1 MSAMQKTLIK
11 EVFREI
17 KGSLNRFFAI
27 LVIVTLGV
35 AFYVGFNS
43 IGPDLSASVANY
55 FSKSRF
61 MDLQILSP
69 VGFNQDDL
77 KAIRTVPGVKN
88 AQPVFMMDAMQTYG
102 KQTNVAHLI
111 SIPNG
116 NGSNEAI
123 NSLTLVKG
131 RFPKNSRE
139 VVVDQQKNGSNPKIG
154 DLVTLSSGSA
164 ANLSDSLHDTKL
176 KVVGTVD
183 SPAYLTRARGT
194 STIGNGKVSGLIFM
208 PQQNFKQSD
217 YTAILVSAADTNGLD
232 VFSDTY
238 SNKVSAVRDDLN
250 HVADSRTKTRYDDL
264 VSKNNK
270 RITQQQNE
278 YNKKKKQADQSFA
291 EAQQKIDDSQN
302 KLNAA
307 QDHLKAM
314 ESQTNQQ
321 FTATQAK
328 LDTATKQLTDSTAVY
343 NQKSASFKQ
352 STAAAQNQFSAAEKQ
367 INALSLKISS
377 LQNQFNGLE
386 TELSVGHTNGSLTP
400 AQMES
405 PNAQIQKI
413 KDTLATLTQQRA
425 TAQSNLSAQQKKLA
439 ATQTQLNSS
448 KQQLADAT
456 AQLNS
461 QKDSFAAAQKK
472 EKLQITQG
480 QQEIT
485 RQKNFI
491 DQARQNLKKQKTDTN
506 KKLSKAEQQIHTA
519 KHKVSQIAKPSWKI
533 MSRDDNTGYSSFQS
547 TVDRSNG
554 MSSILPVIFFAIA
567 ALVCLTTM
575 TRMVQEQRTQIGT
588 LKALGYSNGAIAFK
602 YLFYSASASLI
613 GSIIGMVLGF
623 ILLPSVIF
631 KAYMILYSMP
641 AMSVGFYPGIAT
653 TALVISLALITAATL
668 FTCISELRSVPS
680 ALMRPEP
687 PKNGKRILL
696 ERIHFLW
703 NHLSFSKKVTARN
716 LFRYKKRFW
725 MTVLGV
731 ACCCAMLVTGLGLK
745 DSISTQVSQ
754 REFGEIMKYDM
765 SVQLKN
771 NVTAGQ
777 TGTITHQLRNTS
789 GVFSFIEN
797 TNKNITVKSG
807 TKSEQVNLMV
817 PQQPDHFSNYLKL
830 RQAPSRFASTGSSIS
845 LSNNGVVITQQ
856 LAQLLNIKTGDTL
869 VIEDDATHS
878 HHFRVEGIAENY
890 LLNYVFMTPTLYS
903 KAYNSQVPVNQIL
916 TNLNTKASHNS
927 ISSSLTK
934 VDGVA
939 NVSFLSD
946 SEQTFQDTV
955 KSLNDVVWVI
965 ILAAILLEFVV
976 LYTLTTINISER
988 FREIATIKVLGF
1000 YDREV
1005 SAYVTRES
1013 YLLTLIGIVMG
1024 LIGGI
1029 FLHAKIL
1036 SGIEVDGVMFVKS
1049 ILPQS
1054 FIVSALLTFIF
1065 TWVVNLM
1072 TMRSLRKIDMVEAL
1086 KGNE

>member
-1 MSAMQKTLIK
+1 MQKTLIK

-43 IGPDLSASVANY
+43 IGPDLSASVASY

-131 RFPKNSRE
+131 RFPKNSHE

-183 SPAYLTRARGT
+183 SPAYLTRDRGT

-217 YTAILVSAADTNGLD
+217 YTAILVTAADTNGLE
-232 VFSDTY
+232 VFNDTY

-250 HVADSRTKTRYDDL
+250 HVADSRTKTRYNDL

-270 RITQQQNE
+270 RIAQQQNE

-291 EAQQKIDDSQN
+291 DAQQKIDDSQN
-302 KLNAA
+302 KLKAA

-321 FTATQAK
+321 FSEAQTK
-328 LDTATKQLTDSTAVY
+328 LDTAAKQLANSTAEY
-343 NQKSASFKQ
+343 NQKSASFQQ
-352 STAAAQNQFSAAEKQ
+352 SAAAAQNQFATTEKQ
-367 INALSLKISS
+367 INALSSKISS
-377 LQNQFNGLE
+377 LQNQLNGLE
-386 TELSVGHTNGSLTP
+386 TELSVGQTSGSLTP
-400 AQMES
+400 AQMGS
-405 PNAQIQKI
+405 LNAQIQKI
-413 KDTLATLTQQRA
+413 KSTLVTLTQQRA
-425 TAQSNLSAQQKKLA
+425 TAQANLSAQQKKLA

-448 KQQLADAT
+448 KQRLADSA

-472 EKLQITQG
+472 AKLQITQG
-480 QQEIT
+480 QQEID
-485 RQKNFI
+485 RQKSFV
-491 DQARQNLKKQKTDTN
+491 DQARQNLKKQKTESN
-506 KKLSKAEQQIHTA
+506 KKLSKAEQQIHDA
-519 KHKVSQIAKPSWKI
+519 KQKVNQIVKPNWKI
-533 MSRDDNTGYSSFQS
+533 LSRDDNTGYSSFQS

-623 ILLPSVIF
+623 ILLPSVLF

-641 AMSVGFYPGIAT
+641 AMSVGFHPGIAA

-687 PKNGKRILL
+687 PKSGKRILL

-777 TGTITHQLRNTS
+777 TDTITHLLRNTS
-789 GVFSFIEN
+789 GVSSFMKN

-807 TKSEQVNLMV
+807 SKSEQVNRMV
-817 PQQPDHFSNYLKL
+817 PQQPNQFSNYFKL
-830 RQAPSRFASTGSSIS
+830 RQAPSRFAKTGAPIS
-845 LSNNGVVITQQ
+845 LSNDGVVVTQQ

-869 VIEDDATHS
+869 AIEDDATHS
-878 HHFRVEGIAENY
+878 YHFRVEGIAENY

-903 KAYNSQVPVNQIL
+903 KAYGSQVAVNQIL
-916 TNLNTKASHNS
+916 TNLNTKVSHNS

-965 ILAAILLEFVV
+965 ILSAILLEFVV
-976 LYTLTTINISER
+976 LYTLTTINIGER

-1013 YLLTLIGIVMG
+1013 YLLTLIGIVLG
-1024 LIGGI
+1024 LIGGL

-1072 TMRSLRKIDMVEAL
+1072 TMRPLRKIDMVEAL